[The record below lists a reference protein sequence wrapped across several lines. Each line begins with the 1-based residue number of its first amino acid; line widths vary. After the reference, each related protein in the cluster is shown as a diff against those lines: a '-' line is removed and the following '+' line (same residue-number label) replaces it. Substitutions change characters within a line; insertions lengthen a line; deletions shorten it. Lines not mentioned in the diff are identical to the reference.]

1 MPVSL
6 FMFSDHLLSHFHS
19 EVIHANDTSRERN
32 QRPVTSKYGSTQVLS
47 KIVWDVFKKNQNHK
61 KISQIY
67 STAKTSISPD
77 LKK

>member
-1 MPVSL
+1 MPLDYYRYRSLGHLLLEAGEVMPVSL

-47 KIVWDVFKKNQNHK
+47 
-61 KISQIY
+61 
-67 STAKTSISPD
+67 
-77 LKK
+77 